1 MTKQVIFYTQ
11 GLRYEVEPTE
21 GRQLLL
27 GASEKAQ
34 VYLPQQ
40 EEEIRLK
47 ADGDEVFYQFGEETG
62 LLTDG
67 LVLNQIRF
75 CLRDKTP
82 TVYDLLDQQELRIGA
97 QSGSS
102 LQVSDDLELLLQKN
116 GENWH
121 LTKFKG
127 TFYRNNILEKQ
138 DQLQLSFGDELS
150 FGAVTIKI
158 YPDEVWLSGPVQAA
172 KVLSLRGA
180 SRYGFYPDY
189 PDYHRSPRIIYR
201 GSEDKMVINPP
212 GKEPGKPNDE
222 LLKLIVPPLLM
233 IGVVILITLIQPRGI
248 YILATMAMSAASIV
262 FSVRTFFKNRKKYK
276 ADKKERVDL
285 YRLYLKDKAIELT
298 DLERKQRQGM
308 LYHFPKVEELTELT
322 QRYSH
327 RIYEKT
333 PLHFDFLT
341 YRLGL
346 GQVPTSYQL
355 TYGQQERSG
364 KKDALEE
371 EGFALYTKHK
381 KIPDLPIVANLSHG
395 PAGYVGPRNLVLEQL
410 QLLVMQLSVFHSYHD
425 VQFITIMPEEER
437 DQWNWMRWLPHAISV
452 LATKYLTVSIR
463 S

>member
-40 EEEIRLK
+40 EEDIRLK

-102 LQVSDDLELLLQKN
+102 LQVSDDSELLLQKN

-322 QRYSH
+322 QRY
-327 RIYEKT
+327 T
-333 PLHFDFLT
+333 
-341 YRLGL
+341 
-346 GQVPTSYQL
+346 GQ
-355 TYGQQERSG
+355 
-364 KKDALEE
+364 
-371 EGFALYTKHK
+371 
-381 KIPDLPIVANLSHG
+381 
-395 PAGYVGPRNLVLEQL
+395 
-410 QLLVMQLSVFHSYHD
+410 LVMSDL
-425 VQFITIMPEEER
+425 
-437 DQWNWMRWLPHAISV
+437 AI
-452 LATKYLTVSIR
+452 
-463 S
+463 